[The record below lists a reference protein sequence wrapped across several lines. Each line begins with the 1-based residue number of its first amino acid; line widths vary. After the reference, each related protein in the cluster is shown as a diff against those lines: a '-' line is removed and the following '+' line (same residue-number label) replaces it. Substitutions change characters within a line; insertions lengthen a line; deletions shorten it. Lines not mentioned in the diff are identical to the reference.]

1 MAQVL
6 HNNPIIQK
14 AHKEYE
20 KFNSSKKM
28 REVYES
34 RVRQRRDHLSLLDSA
49 REEGIEK
56 GKIEDA
62 KKMLSKGFSV
72 EDIADITG
80 LSLEEVNQLEKNH
93 KD

>member
-1 MAQVL
+1 
-6 HNNPIIQK
+6 
-14 AHKEYE
+14 
-20 KFNSSKKM
+20 M

-56 GKIEDA
+56 GIKKKAIEDA

-80 LSLEEVNQLEKNH
+80 LSLEEVNQLKKKH